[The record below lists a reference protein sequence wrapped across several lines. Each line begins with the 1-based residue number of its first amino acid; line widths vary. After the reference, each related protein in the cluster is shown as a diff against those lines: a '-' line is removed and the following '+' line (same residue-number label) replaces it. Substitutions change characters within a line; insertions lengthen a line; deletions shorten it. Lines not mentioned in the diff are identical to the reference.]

1 MGLRLKSGIF
11 FQDTDQLFKDFRL
24 DKRDHQFSIKNK
36 LCKFVD
42 KNNSWDNHRF
52 KLDHDENT
60 LY

>member
-1 MGLRLKSGIF
+1 MQQYI

-24 DKRDHQFSIKNK
+24 GKRHHQFSIKNK
-36 LCKFVD
+36 LCKFID

-60 LY
+60 L